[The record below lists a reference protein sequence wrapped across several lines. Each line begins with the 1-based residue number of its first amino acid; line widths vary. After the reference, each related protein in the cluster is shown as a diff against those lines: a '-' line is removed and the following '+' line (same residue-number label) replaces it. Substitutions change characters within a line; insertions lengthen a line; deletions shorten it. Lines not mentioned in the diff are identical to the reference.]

1 MKYALNNGDI
11 KQPNFLVMFF
21 TMNKQKPSIT
31 QRGKIY
37 IKTGEGGRKKGKL
50 GQKPKFDFSFWTAH
64 LMLLI

>member
-1 MKYALNNGDI
+1 MKYALSNGD

-37 IKTGEGGRKKGKL
+37 IKGREKASWDKNPNL
-50 GQKPKFDFSFWTAH
+50 TSLFGQLTLCS
-64 LMLLI
+64 